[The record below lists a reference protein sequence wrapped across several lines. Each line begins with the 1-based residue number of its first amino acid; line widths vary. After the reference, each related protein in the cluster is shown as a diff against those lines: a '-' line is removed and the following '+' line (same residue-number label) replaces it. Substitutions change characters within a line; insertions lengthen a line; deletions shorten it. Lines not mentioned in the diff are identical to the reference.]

1 MAYRRTERVLQH
13 LAARHDAIVAAARA
27 IASEQGLG
35 AVQIG
40 PVAERAGIA
49 AGTVYRYFPA
59 KPDLVQALVEAVRAR
74 ELIAF
79 GRAADAAPG
88 PLPALAA
95 GLGTCAARALRHRR
109 LACAVSAEPVDAAV
123 DASRLAARKVFAA
136 ELEARIRAAIAGGHL
151 PEQDA
156 AAAAGALVGL
166 LVEGLI
172 GPLAPAA
179 DAARARDTVQ
189 TVTLLALRALG
200 VVDARARGLVV
211 QTALPEEDAA

>member
-35 AVQIG
+35 AVQIV

-59 KPDLVQALVEAVRAR
+59 KTDLVQALIEAVSAR
-74 ELIAF
+74 ELAAF
-79 GRAADAAPG
+79 RNAAAAAPG
-88 PLPALAA
+88 PLSALAA
-95 GLGTCAARALRHRR
+95 GLVTFAARALRHRR
-109 LACAVSAEPVDAAV
+109 LAFAVSAEPVDAAV
-123 DASRLAARKVFAA
+123 DALRLAARKGFAA

-179 DAARARDTVQ
+179 DAAKARDTVQ

-211 QTALPEEDAA
+211 QTALPAEDAA